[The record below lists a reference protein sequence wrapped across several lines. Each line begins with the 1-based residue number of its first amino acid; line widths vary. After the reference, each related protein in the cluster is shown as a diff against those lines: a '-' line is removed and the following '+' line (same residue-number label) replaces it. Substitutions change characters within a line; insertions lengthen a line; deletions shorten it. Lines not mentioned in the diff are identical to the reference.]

1 MGLVDGEG
9 TVTCPGCVMATMKV
23 RVKDV
28 TQVEMKG
35 LRRKV
40 NQATIVEVGEVNG
53 GCVKR
58 VLDC

>member
-1 MGLVDGEG
+1 
-9 TVTCPGCVMATMKV
+9 MKV

-28 TQVEMKG
+28 IQVEMKG